1 MRKEEFRTWLSLTI
15 KKKPASD
22 CLSRCNTVEYALKV
36 NLDDEYKRD
45 GGKAVLEKLSYS
57 RRDASAGI
65 PAPAEF
71 HFKQGANV
79 VQRITD
85 LRSAVNRYFTFCR
98 EEEHGII

>member
-1 MRKEEFRTWLSLTI
+1 MRRDEFRTWLSLKI

-36 NLDDEYKRD
+36 DLDAEFKRD
-45 GGKAVLEKLSYS
+45 GGKKVLEKLSYC

-71 HFKQGANV
+71 NFKEGANI

-85 LRSAVNRYFTFCR
+85 LRSAVNRYFAFCQ
-98 EEEHGII
+98 EEKSE